1 MQHVQKK
8 FDSDCF
14 IRWLQKWRE
23 MLFTTRV
30 VSLLTIVSV
39 FFLFY
44 YESIYCFFLFRI
56 SCANLLQTNK
66 NIVHCLNSTQL
77 AGEAPYPDVTYHLT
91 LRRRPLFYGFH
102 FFPHSHSMG
111 SCCPL
116 KSALSYNCNDF
127 STNQH
132 ENDDNKAAAVFNLI
146 LPCILITGIAL
157 MSFYMP
163 SDSGE
168 KVTMRMI
175 FMMRLD

>member
-1 MQHVQKK
+1 MFKLNLLNSETSADLSNYVQNGEWDLVRSK
-8 FDSDCF
+8 
-14 IRWLQKWRE
+14 I
-23 MLFTTRV
+23 FTINVLDVWTCNMCKRNLIQTV
-30 VSLLTIVSV
+30 LLGGCRSGEKCCLLLVLWVFWPLSL

-116 KSALSYNCNDF
+116 KKRS
-127 STNQH
+127 
-132 ENDDNKAAAVFNLI
+132 VI
-146 LPCILITGIAL
+146 
-157 MSFYMP
+157 
-163 SDSGE
+163 
-168 KVTMRMI
+168 
-175 FMMRLD
+175 

>member
-1 MQHVQKK
+1 MFRMGSGIWWGAKFSQLICWTCGLSTCATETWYFKSSN
-8 FDSDCF
+8 FDSDCV
-14 IRWLQKWRE
+14 IRWLLKWRE

-30 VSLLTIVSV
+30 VSLLIIVA
-39 FFLFY
+39 FFSFLLRIHILF
-44 YESIYCFFLFRI
+44 FFLFRI

-116 KSALSYNCNDF
+116 KKRS
-127 STNQH
+127 
-132 ENDDNKAAAVFNLI
+132 VI
-146 LPCILITGIAL
+146 
-157 MSFYMP
+157 
-163 SDSGE
+163 
-168 KVTMRMI
+168 
-175 FMMRLD
+175 

>member
-1 MQHVQKK
+1 MAAEVERNVVYYSCCES
-8 FDSDCF
+8 FDHC
-14 IRWLQKWRE
+14 LC
-23 MLFTTRV
+23 
-30 VSLLTIVSV
+30 

-111 SCCPL
+111 SCSLLEKRSWLWYRYKDCHII
-116 KSALSYNCNDF
+116 AIDF
-127 STNQH
+127 STRLQAHTCLQKIVRLN
-132 ENDDNKAAAVFNLI
+132 
-146 LPCILITGIAL
+146 
-157 MSFYMP
+157 SFLLCYFQ
-163 SDSGE
+163 D
-168 KVTMRMI
+168 
-175 FMMRLD
+175 

>member
-1 MQHVQKK
+1 MERNVVYYSCCES
-8 FDSDCF
+8 FDHC
-14 IRWLQKWRE
+14 LC
-23 MLFTTRV
+23 
-30 VSLLTIVSV
+30 

-111 SCCPL
+111 SCCLLEKRSCLVMIPIRR
-116 KSALSYNCNDF
+116 LSFQHDNCKYFKIYSMQTNMMTMITKLPQF
-127 STNQH
+127 ST
-132 ENDDNKAAAVFNLI
+132 
-146 LPCILITGIAL
+146 
-157 MSFYMP
+157 
-163 SDSGE
+163 
-168 KVTMRMI
+168 
-175 FMMRLD
+175 